1 MTGNQRPD
9 SIFLQVWTLYQTCR
23 RNGVWAKIVVE
34 TSGGEEEYTFSSRKQ
49 LYSETK
55 RKPPSSPKPFT
66 PSNKR
71 KSPSKWRKDNVK
83 WRAWLEKK
91 LQETSGPSGP
101 CGPPCEETPSEA
113 QKETSVPIEPPC
125 EEIPS
130 EALDPASLLQ
140 TSPPPTQGRNNII
153 RTPGGTLLA
162 VLEPLA
168 VGGGEDGVED
178 HPLPPGERPGD
189 DMDTDTDN
197 GLDPS
202 NPGVPPG
209 VPPDGLED
217 PVYGLCTKQDCVSCE
232 MNEFTAPLPN
242 NRLCTDHVCPTIHWH
257 RKTSDCKY
265 VKTKNFTYN
274 FSR

>member
-1 MTGNQRPD
+1 MVTRSQSVGH
-9 SIFLQVWTLYQTCR
+9 
-23 RNGVWAKIVVE
+23 
-34 TSGGEEEYTFSSRKQ
+34 
-49 LYSETK
+49 
-55 RKPPSSPKPFT
+55 KPFILT
-66 PSNKR
+66 PS
-71 KSPSKWRKDNVK
+71 
-83 WRAWLEKK
+83 K
-91 LQETSGPSGP
+91 LVQLDGHTDTPTSS
-101 CGPPCEETPSEA
+101 C
-113 QKETSVPIEPPC
+113 
-125 EEIPS
+125 
-130 EALDPASLLQ
+130 

-232 MNEFTAPLPN
+232 TNEFTAPLPN
-242 NRLCTDHVCPTIHWH
+242 NRLCTDNLCPTIHWH
-257 RKTSDCKY
+257 RKTSDCIY
-265 VKTKNFTYN
+265 VKTRKNFTYN
-274 FSR
+274 FSRKL